1 MQQYAGEVQKITNI
15 AMQRNS
21 IWFQLSLIHN
31 LICALRKR
39 VQDLYASMWI
49 YKAVSDFGPIK
60 FKNVIKLSHS
70 LFSIKNK
77 EGKKN
82 YHQRLFFSAKA
93 NIENNMTMLVN
104 STLKAVRWEFKQH
117 TMIIWSRLVST
128 TTIHGNSTHF
138 QTKTSMIRDVSN
150 GENDQSDFDTKLP
163 CGFKQ
168 PSVNAE
174 TTCVNHW

>member
-1 MQQYAGEVQKITNI
+1 
-15 AMQRNS
+15 
-21 IWFQLSLIHN
+21 
-31 LICALRKR
+31 
-39 VQDLYASMWI
+39 MWI
-49 YKAVSDFGPIK
+49 YKAVSDFGPIN

-70 LFSIKNK
+70 LISIKNK
-77 EGKKN
+77 EGKK
-82 YHQRLFFSAKA
+82 LLSEAFFSAKA
-93 NIENNMTMLVN
+93 NMENNMTMLIN

-128 TTIHGNSTHF
+128 ITIHGNSTHSE
-138 QTKTSMIRDVSN
+138 TKTSMIRDISN
-150 GENDQSDFDTKLP
+150 DENMTSQSSILSLP